1 MLLPSARSFLFPG
14 ATISFGAEVLGPQK
28 EASLPVITSKSVKK
42 IMKPTHKSSGRLFAE
57 PESPSTKLDGA
68 YTANIDGAA
77 RGNPG
82 PASYGVVLRRPDGK
96 PLESIGK
103 YIGRHTNNVAEYY
116 ALIAALDYAE
126 ANGIKRLRVLSDSQL
141 IVNQI
146 KGLYKVKHPDL
157 RPLHE
162 RAKKQAATLEAFTI
176 QYIPRE
182 ENRAADAAA
191 NAALDSTSS
200 VKPAYGSSPAPASKP
215 VSAHKPAAPPD
226 PPKPTAASRPG
237 LYLDDLRVGLRFTS
251 GLYEMDE
258 DRMKEFAAEFDPQ
271 PFHLDDGAARH
282 TVFRGLA
289 ASGWHTAAAT
299 MRLLVTGGMPLAGG
313 MVGLGADIVWP
324 RPTRAGDTLRV
335 QSEITEIIPSRSK
348 PNQAVVT
355 VHCITVNQNGEEVQS
370 LTTKMIVYKRPV

>member
-1 MLLPSARSFLFPG
+1 
-14 ATISFGAEVLGPQK
+14 
-28 EASLPVITSKSVKK
+28 
-42 IMKPTHKSSGRLFAE
+42 MKPTHKSSGRLFAE
-57 PESPSTKLDGA
+57 PESASTKLDGA

-96 PLESIGK
+96 PLKSIGK

-162 RAKKQAATLEAFTI
+162 RAKKQAAALEAFTI

-191 NAALDSTSS
+191 NAALDSTGT
-200 VKPAYGSSPAPASKP
+200 VKPAYASSPAPASK
-215 VSAHKPAAPPD
+215 SAAAPD
-226 PPKPTAASRPG
+226 PLKSASHAKPG

-251 GLYEMDE
+251 GVYVMDE

-271 PFHLDDGAARH
+271 PFHLDDTAARH

-313 MVGLGADIVWP
+313 MVGLSADVSWP
-324 RPTRAGDTLRV
+324 RPTRAGDTIRV
-335 QSEITEIIPSRSK
+335 QSEIVEIVLSRSK
-348 PNQAVVT
+348 PNQAIVT
-355 VHCITVNQNGEEVQS
+355 VHCITVNQDGEEVQS
-370 LTTKMIVYKRPV
+370 LTTKMIVYKRPI